1 MPLPSVL
8 NGALQCQV
16 NCKRTDIR
24 CKNPCAFG
32 SKKACRMHGSH
43 KSKNVLSGSDHP
55 QYRHGGETK
64 AARKAH
70 QETLLRLAYLVAIGE
85 HIKMFIGPKSR
96 GRKPANFLPL
106 NLNNPEELALAIKL
120 SIKKC

>member
-1 MPLPSVL
+1 
-8 NGALQCQV
+8 
-16 NCKRTDIR
+16 
-24 CKNPCAFG
+24 
-32 SKKACRMHGSH
+32 MHGSH

-85 HIKMFIGPKSR
+85 HIKMFAGPRNR
-96 GRKPANFLPL
+96 GRKPTGYNKL
-106 NLNNPEELALAIKL
+106 NLNDPENMATAILNSGGKNFT
-120 SIKKC
+120 KV

>member
-16 NCKRTDIR
+16 NCKRTGIR
-24 CKNPCAFG
+24 CKNPAAYGC
-32 SKKACRMHGSH
+32 KACRIHGAH
-43 KSKNVLSGSDHP
+43 KSRNVPQGATHP

-70 QETLLRLAYLVAIGE
+70 QETMLRLAYLVAIGE
-85 HIKMFIGPKSR
+85 HIKMFIGPKRR
-96 GRKPANFLPL
+96 GRKPANFSQL
-106 NLNNPEELALAIKL
+106 NLNDPEELALAIKL
-120 SIKKC
+120 SIPKR